1 MSLQTSN
8 TRVRMVVD
16 TSSNVPPNL
25 LAQFNILEVPT
36 TVHFGSDDYQ
46 LNRDIDLPKFFEL
59 LQTRPEHPTTSQPAP
74 ALFAEAYRQA
84 VADGAEEILVVVVSS
99 ELSGTWNSARL
110 AIGEVPEADIELWDS
125 RFVSISS
132 GLQAIAAAQFLE
144 AGGARQDAIARMEE
158 VRSGLSTYLTVD
170 NLDALARSG
179 RVGGLQKN
187 MGNMLNLKPIL
198 TVVDGKVIP
207 VAKARGR
214 RKAVS
219 ELLKRTVADHGDR
232 PVAVAVSHAKVP
244 DEADEL
250 LEKARSLLNVDTAH
264 IVELDP
270 VIVALAGI
278 GTLGIAAHPV
288 GAVA

>member
-1 MSLQTSN
+1 MSLRSSE

-16 TSSNVPPNL
+16 TSSSIPPDL

-74 ALFAEAYRQA
+74 TLFADAYRQA
-84 VADGAEEILVVVVSS
+84 LDDGAEEILVVVVSA

-132 GLQAIAAAQFLE
+132 GLQAIAAAQFLA
-144 AGGARQDAIARMEE
+144 AGGTRQDALARMTE
-158 VRSGLSTYLTVD
+158 VQSGLSTYLTVD

-214 RKAVS
+214 RKSVS
-219 ELLKRTVADHGDR
+219 ELLTRTVADQGDQ
-232 PVAVAVSHAKVP
+232 PVVVAVSHAKVP
-244 DEADEL
+244 GEADEL
-250 LEKARSLLNVDTAH
+250 LEKARSLLNVDTAY

-270 VIVALAGI
+270 AIAALAGI
-278 GTLGIAAHPV
+278 GTLGIAAYPV

>member
-144 AGGARQDAIARMEE
+144 AGGARQDAIARMGE
-158 VRSGLSTYLTVD
+158 VRSGLSTYLTVE

-219 ELLKRTVADHGDR
+219 ELLKRTAADHGDQ
-232 PVAVAVSHAKVP
+232 PVVVAVSHAKVP

-278 GTLGIAAHPV
+278 GTLGLAAYPV
-288 GAVA
+288 GAVV

>member
-74 ALFAEAYRQA
+74 ALFVEAYRQA
-84 VADGAEEILVVVVSS
+84 VADGAEEVLVVVVSS

-144 AGGARQDAIARMEE
+144 AGGARQDAIARMGE

-232 PVAVAVSHAKVP
+232 PVVVAVSHAKVP

-278 GTLGIAAHPV
+278 GTLGIAAYPV

>member
-1 MSLQTSN
+1 MSLQTLD

-16 TSSNVPPNL
+16 TSSNVPPGL

-74 ALFAEAYRQA
+74 ALFVDAYRQA

-132 GLQAIAAAQFLE
+132 GLQAIAAAQFLA
-144 AGGARQDAIARMEE
+144 AGGARQDAIARMGK
-158 VRSGLSTYLTVD
+158 VQSGLSTYLTVD

-214 RKAVS
+214 RKAVG
-219 ELLKRTVADHGDR
+219 ELLKRTVADQGDR
-232 PVAVAVSHAKVP
+232 PVVVAVSHAKVP

-278 GTLGIAAHPV
+278 GTLGIAAYPV

>member
-1 MSLQTSN
+1 MSLQTSD

-16 TSSNVPPNL
+16 TSSNVPPDL
-25 LAQFNILEVPT
+25 LTQFNMLEVPT

-74 ALFAEAYRQA
+74 TLFAEAYRQA
-84 VADGAEEILVVVVSS
+84 MEDGAEEVLTVVVSA

-110 AIGEVPEADIELWDS
+110 AIGEVPEADVELWDS

-132 GLQAIAAAQFLE
+132 GLQAMAAAQLLA
-144 AGGARQDAIARMEE
+144 AGGTRQDALARMGE
-158 VRSGLSTYLTVD
+158 VQSSLSTYLTVD

-214 RKAVS
+214 RKAVA
-219 ELLKRTVADHGDR
+219 ELLNRTVADHGDQ
-232 PVAVAVSHAKVP
+232 PVVVAVSHAKVP
-244 DEADEL
+244 EEAADL
-250 LEKARSLLNVDTAH
+250 LEKARSRLNVATAH
-264 IVELDP
+264 TVELDP

-278 GTLGIAAHPV
+278 GTLGIAAHPA
-288 GAVA
+288 GAAA

>member
-1 MSLQTSN
+1 MNLQTSD

-16 TSSNVPPNL
+16 TSSSMPPDL

-36 TVHFGSDDYQ
+36 TVHFGSDAYQ
-46 LNRDIDLPKFFEL
+46 LNRDIDLPRFFEL

-74 ALFAEAYRQA
+74 TLFADAYRQA
-84 VADGAEEILVVVVSS
+84 LDEGAETILVVVVSA

-110 AIGEVPEADIELWDS
+110 AIDEVPEADIELWDS
-125 RFVSISS
+125 RAVSISS
-132 GLQAIAAAQFLE
+132 GLQAIAAAQLLA
-144 AGGARQDAIARMEE
+144 AGGARQDAITRMAE
-158 VRSGLSTYLTVD
+158 VRSRLRSYLTVD

-198 TVVDGKVIP
+198 AGADGKVIP

-219 ELLKRTVADHGDR
+219 ELLQRIAADMGDQ
-232 PVAVAVSHAKVP
+232 PVAVAVSHAMVP
-244 DEADEL
+244 DEASEL
-250 LEKARSLLNVDTAH
+250 LERARSLLNVETTY

-270 VIVALAGI
+270 AIVALAGI

-288 GAVA
+288 GEVA

>member
-1 MSLQTSN
+1 MNLQTSD

-16 TSSNVPPNL
+16 TSSSMPPDL

-132 GLQAIAAAQFLE
+132 GLQAIAAAQFL
-144 AGGARQDAIARMEE
+144 ATGGARQDAIALLGE
-158 VRSGLSTYLTVD
+158 VQSGLSTYLTVD

-219 ELLKRTVADHGDR
+219 ELLKRTVADQGDR
-232 PVAVAVSHAKVP
+232 PVVVAVSHAKVP

-250 LEKARSLLNVDTAH
+250 LEKARSLLTVDTAH

-278 GTLGIAAHPV
+278 GTLGIAAYPV
-288 GAVA
+288 DAAA

>member
-1 MSLQTSN
+1 MSPQTSN
-8 TRVRMVVD
+8 TRIRMVVD
-16 TSSNVPPNL
+16 TSSNIPSNL
-25 LAQFNILEVPT
+25 LDQFNILEVPT

-74 ALFAEAYRQA
+74 ALFVEAYRQA
-84 VADGAEEILVVVVSS
+84 LADGAEEILVVVVSS

-144 AGGARQDAIARMEE
+144 AGGTRQDAIARMGE
-158 VRSGLSTYLTVD
+158 VRSELSTYLTVD

-219 ELLKRTVADHGDR
+219 ELLQRTVADHGDR

-250 LEKARSLLNVDTAH
+250 LEKAQSLLNVDTAH

-278 GTLGIAAHPV
+278 GTLGIAAYPV
-288 GAVA
+288 STVA

>member
-1 MSLQTSN
+1 MSLQTPN

-25 LAQFNILEVPT
+25 LARFNMLEVPT
-36 TVHFGSDDYQ
+36 TVYFGSDGYQ
-46 LNRDIDLPKFFEL
+46 LNRDIDLPRFFEL

-74 ALFAEAYRQA
+74 TLFAGAYRQA
-84 VADGAEEILVVVVSS
+84 MDDGAQEILAVVVSS

-110 AIGEVPEADIELWDS
+110 AIGEVPEVDVELWDS
-125 RFVSISS
+125 RCVSISS
-132 GLQAIAAAQFLE
+132 GLQAIAAAQILA
-144 AGGARQDAIARMEE
+144 AGGVRQDAVARMRE
-158 VRSGLSTYLTVD
+158 VQSGLSTYLTVE

-198 TVVDGKVIP
+198 TIVDGKVIP

-214 RKAVS
+214 GKAVS
-219 ELLKRTVADHGDR
+219 ELLKRTVADQGEQ
-232 PVAVAVSHAKVP
+232 PVVVAVSHAKVP
-244 DEADEL
+244 DEAAEL
-250 LEKARSLLNVDTAH
+250 LEKARAVLNVETAH

-278 GTLGIAAHPV
+278 GTLGIAAYPV
-288 GAVA
+288 GTAA